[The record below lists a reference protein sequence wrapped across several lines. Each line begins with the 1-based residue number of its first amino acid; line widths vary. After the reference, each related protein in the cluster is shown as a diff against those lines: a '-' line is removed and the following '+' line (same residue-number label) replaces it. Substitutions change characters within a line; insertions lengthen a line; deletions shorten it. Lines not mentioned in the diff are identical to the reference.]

1 MISFF
6 LSSEEGTLKRKL
18 AIWDHQSKKKPP
30 KMKLMIHYAGEDG
43 IDTGAITKEYLS
55 ETTLKHKN
63 FGGTKFRIF
72 FGVVRNYFLPKFF
85 ENRVFLFLFV
95 VTQMKIYI
103 EDQFLGGN
111 MWEKRTQYC

>member
-63 FGGTKFRIF
+63 FSGT
-72 FGVVRNYFLPKFF
+72 KFF
-85 ENRVFLFLFV
+85 ENRVFRFLFA

-111 MWEKRTQYC
+111 IWEKRTQYC